1 MKNSTLKNIKGST
14 LQDRSAHDQHHL
26 KWSRRNF
33 MSTLGISG
41 GMGMMLGQMPV
52 QASQMTPLG
61 AGLLNADSDRSL
73 VLIQL
78 NGGND
83 GLNTL
88 VPLYDYDYYRNL
100 RPRIAFDQSNLI
112 NLNDDFALPITMQ
125 DLIPLWEEGA
135 MKAIHNVGYP
145 NPNLSHFRG
154 SDIWSTASNADELPN
169 SGWMGRWLDHEYPDF
184 ANEPPRIPPAIQIG
198 SYGSLIFNNGMF
210 NLSVSVS
217 NPGELADI
225 AENGELYDANAV
237 PDTCYGN
244 ELSFV
249 RTVSN
254 TTFVFAEA
262 IKEAFD
268 ASSSQ
273 AEYENLYHDLADQL
287 QIVARLIKGNLGSKI
302 YMVSI
307 SGFDT
312 HADQNQSHP
321 SIWQGISSAVK
332 AFYED
337 LGAADKANDVLTMT
351 FSEFGRR
358 IEENASAGTD
368 HGTAAPM
375 FMFGPGL
382 ADNGFIGTRSD
393 LQNPDEFGNL
403 QFSTDFRSVYAT
415 VLEQWLC
422 VDGALVNQVMG
433 QAFDRINGLVT
444 PCGLATSIDDAL
456 TEQRA
461 VFHKALYNDNGDIL
475 IQYQLAHG
483 ATVSLDILSVQGT
496 MVTNLANG
504 SRPAGQYSSLFSPGR
519 HSITSGIYL
528 YRLIVD
534 GQPFSQTI
542 RVVN

>member
-1 MKNSTLKNIKGST
+1 MKNRTSKNIKGST
-14 LQDRSAHDQHHL
+14 LQDRSAHEMHHQS
-26 KWSRRNF
+26 WSRRNF
-33 MSTLGISG
+33 LSTLGITG
-41 GMGMMLGQMPV
+41 GMGMVLGQMPV

-88 VPLYDYDYYRNL
+88 VPLYDYDYYRSL
-100 RPRIAFDQSNLI
+100 RPRIALNQNNLI
-112 NLNDDFALPITMQ
+112 NLTDDFALPNTMQ
-125 DLIPLWEEGA
+125 DIMSLWNEGA
-135 MKAIHNVGYP
+135 MKVIHNVGYP

-154 SDIWSTASNADELPN
+154 SDIWTSGSNSDEILS
-169 SGWMGRWLDHEYPDF
+169 SGWLGRWLDNEYPEF

-198 SYGSLIFNNGMF
+198 SYGSLVFNNGMF
-210 NLSVSVS
+210 NLSVTVS
-217 NPGELADI
+217 NPEELADI
-225 AENGELYDANAV
+225 AENGELYDANAL

-268 ASSSQ
+268 ASTTQ
-273 AEYENLYHDLADQL
+273 AEYENIFDNLADQL
-287 QIVARLIKGNLGSKI
+287 RIVARLIKGNLGAKI

-312 HADQNQSHP
+312 HADQNQTHP
-321 SIWQGISSAVK
+321 FIWQGISSAVK
-332 AFYED
+332 SFYDD
-337 LGAADKANDVLTMT
+337 LTAADKANDVLTMT

-375 FMFGPGL
+375 FLFGPGL
-382 ADNGFIGTRSD
+382 AGNGFAGTRSD

-403 QFSTDFRSVYAT
+403 QFSTDFRDVYAT
-415 VLEQWLC
+415 VLEHWLC
-422 VDGALVNQVMG
+422 VDSTLVNQVMG
-433 QAFDRINGLVT
+433 QSYNRIDGLVT
-444 PCGLATSIDDAL
+444 ACGLATATDHAA
-456 TEQRA
+456 EEKRA
-461 VFHKALYNDNGDIL
+461 VFHKALYNENGDIL
-475 IQYQLAHG
+475 IQYQLAQG
-483 ATVSLDILSVQGT
+483 STISLDVHSVQGT
-496 MVTNLANG
+496 MVTNLATG
-504 SRPAGQYSSLFSPGR
+504 YRPAGQYSSLFSPGR
-519 HSITSGIYL
+519 HSIASGIYL
-528 YRLIVD
+528 YRLTVN
-534 GQPFSQTI
+534 GKPFSETI